1 MSVVRGSNQ
10 LLRPLFLLSF
20 SSFLKLKFPNTLSI
34 KVADNKIRATCVW
47 CQKSLLCQL
56 CYYLC
61 PSLQT
66 HLTYYRIH
74 GMCKFLMTTF
84 LSNVAKIISNFWS
97 YFEKPHSC
105 EKTFMATSLVTYGNI
120 WTIFTPTFGHTAH
133 MPALLVCLETTYFQF
148 IYLRTES

>member
-56 CYYLC
+56 SYYLC

-66 HLTYYRIH
+66 HFTYYRIH

-105 EKTFMATSLVTYGNI
+105 EKTLWLLLWLLME
-120 WTIFTPTFGHTAH
+120 TFGLF
-133 MPALLVCLETTYFQF
+133 LLQHLFTLHICLHY
-148 IYLRTES
+148 